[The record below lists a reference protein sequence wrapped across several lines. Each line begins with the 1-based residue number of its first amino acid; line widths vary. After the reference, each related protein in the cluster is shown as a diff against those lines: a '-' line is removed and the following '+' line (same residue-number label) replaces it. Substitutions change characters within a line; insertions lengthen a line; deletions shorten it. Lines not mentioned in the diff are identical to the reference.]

1 MTKEIKHRVHGIDLL
16 RGFAIIVM
24 AAYHGLFSLVNI
36 FGVELSWFY
45 SDWLQNIGVPLIG
58 GTFIFVSGLSTS
70 FSRAVWKRG
79 LQIFAWAMVMTFVTA
94 AVVPSLIIRFGVL
107 HLIGCCMLLFALLR
121 PVLDKLPRKVL
132 FTIAIALF
140 AVTYHLPDGY
150 LGWKSLISLPVQTT
164 NSYIFPLGMM
174 APGFYSS
181 DYYPL
186 IPWFFLFIAGS
197 CLGPYVKSGK
207 APKWLYP
214 SRLPWLETIGRHT
227 LWIYVLHQPV
237 LIALFYG
244 IFWLL
249 RLF

>member
-1 MTKEIKHRVHGIDLL
+1 MGKQIGNRVCGIDLL

-36 FGVELSWFY
+36 FGMECSWFY
-45 SDWLQNIGVPLIG
+45 SYWLQSVAVPLIG
-58 GTFIFVSGLSTS
+58 GTFIFISGLSTG
-70 FSRAVWKRG
+70 FSRSVWKRG

-94 AVVPSLIIRFGVL
+94 TFVPSLIIRFGVL

-121 PVLDKLPRKVL
+121 PVLNKLPKK
-132 FTIAIALF
+132 ALF
-140 AVTYHLPDGY
+140 AGALLLFALTYHLPHGY
-150 LGWKSLISLPVQTT
+150 LGWKSLIALPLRTT
-164 NSYIFPLGMM
+164 NPYLFPFGMM

-186 IPWFFLFIAGS
+186 IPWFFLFLAGS
-197 CLGPYVKSGK
+197 CLGPYIKSGK
-207 APKWLYP
+207 AAKWLYP

-244 IFWLL
+244 IYWLIQ
-249 RLF
+249 LF